1 MNERFGVVVVCL
13 LRSAIATAFPS
24 FHARA
29 ACLGFPISD
38 TPALFLD
45 SIAVVAVALLI
56 LYPLVFFFPLFFFFP
71 SRGGFVV
78 SRRQSWG
85 LWEA

>member
-1 MNERFGVVVVCL
+1 L
-13 LRSAIATAFPS
+13 PS

-38 TPALFLD
+38 TLALFLD

-56 LYPLVFFFPLFFFFP
+56 LYPLVFFSSFLFFP